1 MDPFASPYDPQPLR
15 DWMKD
20 QPITTIPSL
29 FQSALTRC
37 QSQPFLGHKAEGA
50 YQYQTYGEVAHLVE
64 RAAGSLLHLN
74 VKTQDR
80 IAQISSNRPQWVI
93 TDLATMSVG
102 AIHVPLYST
111 ISVDTL
117 SYILN
122 DSSAKLIV
130 AETKEHLAHLKQCQK
145 ELPSLEGIITH
156 ASFNASDFQ
165 IPIWNWDE
173 FLALGD
179 GQSTTHMEEIA
190 RRSEAIVGTD
200 VCSLVYTSG
209 TTGEPKG
216 AMLMH
221 GNFVSNALSVTP
233 NIPIE
238 SGNIELSF
246 LPLSHVFERTLYY
259 LVLSLCGT
267 IAYAESM
274 ETVRE
279 NMLEVRPHL
288 VASVPRLYEKIQAAV
303 VHKAENAPK
312 MRRTKSHLFHWAL
325 DTGRR
330 FAQAKWKGRIPAALS
345 LEYRLAHALVLK
357 KIHAATGG
365 RIKVFASGG
374 AALRA
379 DVCDFFLS
387 AGFTL
392 IEGYGLTETSPVI
405 TMNPPEH
412 PKVGTVGKTIK
423 AVELRIAEDKEILS
437 RGPHI
442 MLGYFNKFEATQT
455 AIDEEGWFYTGD
467 IGQID
472 NQGYLSITDRK
483 KELLVLSNGKNVAP
497 TPIEQSIKESP
508 YIEQVVLIGDN
519 RNFVSALVV
528 PSYERI
534 APWCAAN
541 GVELNPETMADDPR
555 LLEFL
560 TEIAVEACMSYS
572 PYERVK
578 KISILPRELN
588 QEAGELT
595 PTLKIKRRVVD
606 KNFEDR
612 IEAIYG

>member
-1 MDPFASPYDPQPLR
+1 MR
-15 DWMKD
+15 D
-20 QPITTIPSL
+20 QPITTVPAL
-29 FQSALTRC
+29 FEATLKKC
-37 QSQPFLGHKAEGA
+37 GAQPFLGHKAQGA
-50 YQYQTYGEVAHLVE
+50 YHYQSYEEVARLVE
-64 RAAGSLLHLN
+64 RAAGSLLHLGIG
-74 VKTQDR
+74 VQDR
-80 IAQISSNRPQWVI
+80 IAQISANRPEWVV

-111 ISVDTL
+111 VSVTTL

-130 AETKEHLAHLKQCQK
+130 AESAEHLALLKLSQK
-145 ELPSLEGIITH
+145 ELVSLEGIIALSPFDTG
-156 ASFNASDFQ
+156 DFG
-165 IPIWNWDE
+165 IPIWSWDE

-179 GQSTTHMEEIA
+179 KQSVEHLEEITV
-190 RRSEAIVGTD
+190 RRKAIEGTD

-221 GNFVSNALSVTP
+221 GNFVSNAISVTP

-238 SGNIELSF
+238 PGNVELSF

-259 LVLSLCGT
+259 LVVSLGGT

-274 ETVRE
+274 ETVRD

-303 VHKAENAPK
+303 VYKAENAPK
-312 MRRTKSHLFHWAL
+312 MRRTQSHLFHWAL
-325 DTGRR
+325 ETGRR
-330 FAQAKWKGRIPAALS
+330 YSKAKFKGRIPTALS
-345 LEYRLAHALVLK
+345 LEYKMAHALVLK

-374 AALRA
+374 AALRS

-412 PKVGTVGKTIK
+412 PKIGTVGKTIK
-423 AVELRIAEDKEILS
+423 AVEVRLAEDKEILS

-442 MLGYFNKFEATQT
+442 MLGYFNKFEATQK
-455 AIDEEGWFYTGD
+455 AIDDEGWFHTGD
-467 IGQID
+467 IGSID
-472 NQGYLSITDRK
+472 SQGYLSITDRK

-497 TPIEQSIKESP
+497 SPIEQSIKESP
-508 YIEQVVLIGDN
+508 YIEQAVLIGDN
-519 RNFVSALVV
+519 RKFVSALIV
-528 PSYERI
+528 PSFERM
-534 APWCAAN
+534 ASWCAEQGLATD
-541 GVELNPETMADDPR
+541 PEGIAKEPR
-555 LLEFL
+555 VLEFL
-560 TEIAVEACMSYS
+560 TGIAIQACAPYS

-578 KISILPRELN
+578 KISILGRELS
-588 QEAGELT
+588 QESGELT

-606 KNFEDR
+606 KNFDAQ
-612 IEAIYG
+612 IEAIYAG